1 MDQEVMDGIVIS
13 YTKILQEIK
22 SIKQQVNRIL
32 LKLENKEKI
41 KNKAEKN
48 NEPIRN
54 FNEGLNQEFFKSL
67 ENE

>member
-22 SIKQQVNRIL
+22 LIKEQINKIFKMLNKQKSI
-32 LKLENKEKI
+32 EKI
-41 KNKAEKN
+41 NEEIKVVEKVS
-48 NEPIRN
+48 
-54 FNEGLNQEFFKSL
+54 GDFFKSL

>member
-48 NEPIRN
+48 NETIRN

>member
-1 MDQEVMDGIVIS
+1 MDGIVIS

-48 NEPIRN
+48 NETIRN